1 MSVYTEYVRQL
12 ILEYLQLFF
21 LSIGDYI
28 ADLRQFHLIS
38 VAVRMALALLCG
50 GIIGQERSR
59 KHRAAGFRTHML
71 VCLGASLTM
80 LLGQYESALLSTVWV
95 DRVVSNTNADVCRF
109 SAQVINGVGFL
120 GAGTILLTDKQ
131 EVKGLTT
138 AAGLWASACMGLA
151 IGAGFYECVIVVIFL
166 ILLSMRILPFAETF
180 LVEHTRNINLYIEFN
195 TLDKFGDVLAF
206 IKNLGIKVYDI
217 DISHG
222 KELYAIG
229 PNVALSLKLPKDLR
243 REQLMAELSKLDNL
257 ISIKEI

>member
-1 MSVYTEYVRQL
+1 MSVCTEYVRQL
-12 ILEYLQLFF
+12 LEYFKSLYP
-21 LSIGDYI
+21 YI
-28 ADLRQFHLIS
+28 AEYLAYLRQFNIES
-38 VAVRMALALLCG
+38 VVLRMALALLCG
-50 GIIGQERSR
+50 GIIGLERSR

-71 VCLGASLTM
+71 VCLGASITM
-80 LLGQYESALLSTVWV
+80 LLGQYESALLSTLWA
-95 DRVVSNTNADVCRF
+95 DKAAGSANADVCRF

-151 IGAGFYECVIVVIFL
+151 IGAGFYECVLVAIFL

-180 LVEHTRNINLYIEFN
+180 LVEHTRNINLYLEFE
-195 TLDKFGDVLAF
+195 TLDNFGNILAF
-206 IKNLGIKVYDI
+206 IKKLDIKVYDI
-217 DISHG
+217 DISYG
-222 KELYAIG
+222 NELYAIG
-229 PNVALSLKLPKDLR
+229 PKAVLSLKLPKALR